1 MTTANAAKKAKDV
14 KADLRRLADVV
25 QREVDAGADTVEEIH
40 LAIARM
46 PLDVLA
52 KLDIF
57 ESTVKDVRKVQEA
70 SIGAIYEAI
79 HKVNHEVGKLAKEL
93 LGGRVAGSKKA
104 ARPAAKKAAA
114 KARSTAPAAATGS
127 RPHTHA

>member
-1 MTTANAAKKAKDV
+1 MTPSTASKKAKDV
-14 KADLRRLADVV
+14 KTDLRKLADVV

-40 LAIARM
+40 LSIARM

-52 KLDIF
+52 KLDVF

-70 SIGAIYEAI
+70 SIGAIYEVI

-93 LGGRVAGSKKA
+93 LGGRAVGSKKA
-104 ARPAAKKAAA
+104 ARRPAAKKTAAT
-114 KARSTAPAAATGS
+114 ARPAATGS
-127 RPHTHA
+127 RPHGHA